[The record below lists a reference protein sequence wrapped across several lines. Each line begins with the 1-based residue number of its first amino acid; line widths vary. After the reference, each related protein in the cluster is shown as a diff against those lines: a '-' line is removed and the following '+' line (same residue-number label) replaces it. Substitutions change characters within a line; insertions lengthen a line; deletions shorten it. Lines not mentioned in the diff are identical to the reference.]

1 MVALAPSRGQ
11 RISRARIRQRPVRA
25 ERRREGAPVVTPVPY
40 CEELLFGLLTA
51 GWLPVRA
58 SRDGD
63 AARPTLSDGAYLLAE
78 PAGADT
84 VASVGALP
92 SSMMVARSRGR
103 LLSCDG
109 SRTRCSCRTS
119 ARPLSE
125 AAIGLSGAL
134 AVRELKSLVQEL
146 RLGIAA

>member
-1 MVALAPSRGQ
+1 
-11 RISRARIRQRPVRA
+11 
-25 ERRREGAPVVTPVPY
+25 VTPVPY
-40 CEELLFGLLTA
+40 CEELLFVLLTA
-51 GWLPVRA
+51 GWLPVRR

-103 LLSCDG
+103 LLSC
-109 SRTRCSCRTS
+109 
-119 ARPLSE
+119 
-125 AAIGLSGAL
+125 
-134 AVRELKSLVQEL
+134 
-146 RLGIAA
+146 